1 MPETQEPLVR
11 LRSSVRGMV
20 LADETIVA
28 AIGELVRGVMS
39 DGAGEVPE
47 AAKEALSG
55 AGPVYVELRSGGEL
69 LHSGWGE
76 GDDHGAALI
85 DAVNA
90 ARGSGQAGDTVLV
103 CLCFDFQTVD
113 MGDERA
119 RRRLI
124 ANRDRGMRG
133 IQLRA
138 GEKVDRFC
146 QLMAVQTN
154 RKPEK
159 LLDAFRQEHRLSM
172 KDMSSDA
179 VSVQTFDAAQI
190 MVPLEAQRAP
200 LPLIR
205 GKRYFP
211 IEKVTRENVQML
223 ERELGDF
230 MVRST
235 QSDGRMMYMYYP
247 SRGTED
253 QKRQNMI
260 RQWMATLSLCRLG
273 TYRKDSKIHAVA
285 EKNIRYNLRKFYHAS
300 GKLGLIEWNKKV
312 KLGALALAILSLY
325 EHPKR
330 KQFKRQ
336 EQRMRATLDYL
347 WQDTGE
353 FRTFFKP
360 ADRNDVQNFYPGEAQ
375 LCWAFLW
382 CENKDDDLL
391 DRFMKSF
398 RYYREWHFVEKN
410 RNPAFIPWHAQAY
423 YNVWLHTQDEE
434 LKTVR
439 VRDERLVA
447 GRSAMGR
454 RTARRCPGTFPRPQS
469 SIRAAARVVDRC
481 LHGGLDRCL
490 LHGAAGRGQRAARE
504 VPAFDHSRPA
514 QREPAHV
521 PRRDQH
527 VVRAK
532 ARSPARGRTDD
543 RLRQHRSNRQHPA
556 QSDGDSEDPRRVR
569 RGRLSSLSGTPR
581 GRTGPGWGGET
592 AGGPARHRFKRR
604 AEPSM

>member
-1 MPETQEPLVR
+1 
-11 LRSSVRGMV
+11 MV
-20 LADETIVA
+20 LADETIVG
-28 AIGELVRGVMS
+28 AIGDLVRGVMS
-39 DGAGEVPE
+39 DGAGEVPA

-55 AGPVYVELRSGGEL
+55 AGPVYVELRNEGEL

-85 DAVNA
+85 DAIAA
-90 ARGSGQAGDTVLV
+90 ARASGKQGDTVLA
-103 CLCFDFQTVD
+103 CLCFDFQSVD
-113 MGDERA
+113 MSDQQA

-124 ANRDRGMRG
+124 ANRDRGIRG
-133 IQLRA
+133 IELRA
-138 GEKVDRFC
+138 GDKVERFC

-159 LLDAFRQEHRLSM
+159 LLDAFRQENRLSM
-172 KDMSSDA
+172 KDMQSDS
-179 VSVQTFDAAQI
+179 VSVQTFDAAQV
-190 MVPLEAQRAP
+190 MVPLEAARAP

-211 IEKVTRENVQML
+211 IEEVTRENVQML

-235 QSDGRMMYMYYP
+235 HSDGRMMYMYYP

-273 TYRKDSKIHAVA
+273 TYRNDAKVHAVA

-398 RYYREWHFVEKN
+398 RYYREWHFVPEN

-434 LKTVR
+434 LQKFVFEMSDWLLG
-439 VRDERLVA
+439 VQQWDDVLHDDA
-447 GRSAMGR
+447 QGRFHDPNRPFGPPHASSTGVYMEGLIDAFCM
-454 RTARRCPGTFPRPQS
+454 ARK
-469 SIRAAARVVDRC
+469 V
-481 LHGGLDRCL
+481 
-490 LHGAAGRGQRAARE
+490 
-504 VPAFDHSRPA
+504 
-514 QREPAHV
+514 
-521 PRRDQH
+521 
-527 VVRAK
+527 
-532 ARSPARGRTDD
+532 
-543 RLRQHRSNRQHPA
+543 
-556 QSDGDSEDPRRVR
+556 GDSERQEKYRRSIVR
-569 RGRLSSLSGTPR
+569 GLRSVNQLLYRDETNMWYVQKRDLLRGGVPTTVYDNIVRIDNIQHNLMAILKILAEF
-581 GRTGPGWGGET
+581 GEDDYR
-592 AGGPARHRFKRR
+592 P
-604 AEPSM
+604 